1 MNFKSTI
8 LTGILFLLTATA
20 FATEK
25 SNIDKNDIDKK
36 ACKYVQERIAIIEDF
51 HNLEE
56 GYSIE
61 LISASNFL
69 GQISNLKSK
78 SGYGYETIG
87 KTESNDLT
95 TWKNW
100 FNENKHLLH
109 WDSKS
114 KSVIVR
120 L

>member
-1 MNFKSTI
+1 MNTKNII
-8 LTGILFLLTATA
+8 LTAILFLLVGNV
-20 FATEK
+20 FATDK
-25 SNIDKNDIDKK
+25 NIDKKNIDKK
-36 ACKYVQERIAIIEDF
+36 ACKYVQERIAIIEEF
-51 HNLEE
+51 HSLDE

-78 SGYGYETIG
+78 SGYSHQTIG
-87 KTESNDLT
+87 KTESNDLV

-109 WDSKS
+109 WDSES

>member
-8 LTGILFLLTATA
+8 LTAILFLLIGNA
-20 FATEK
+20 FETDK
-25 SNIDKNDIDKK
+25 NIDKKNIDRK
-36 ACKYVQERIAIIEDF
+36 ACKYVQERIAVIEDF

-56 GYSIE
+56 GYSFE
-61 LISASNFL
+61 LTSASNFL
-69 GQISNLKSK
+69 GQITQLKSK
-78 SGYGYETIG
+78 SGYSYETIG
-87 KTESNDLT
+87 KTESNDLK

-109 WDSKS
+109 WDNESKT
-114 KSVIVR
+114 VIVR

>member
-1 MNFKSTI
+1 MNIKNII
-8 LTGILFLLTATA
+8 LTGILFLLVGNV
-20 FATEK
+20 FATDK
-25 SNIDKNDIDKK
+25 NIDKKNIDKK
-36 ACKYVQERIAIIEDF
+36 ACKYVQERLAIIEEF

-56 GYSIE
+56 GYSFE
-61 LISASNFL
+61 LVSASNFL
-69 GQISNLKSK
+69 EQISNLKSK
-78 SGYGYETIG
+78 SGYTHSTIG
-87 KTESNDLT
+87 KTETSDLA

-109 WDSKS
+109 WDSES

>member
-8 LTGILFLLTATA
+8 LTTVLFLLIGNV
-20 FATEK
+20 FATDK
-25 SNIDKNDIDKK
+25 NIDKKNIDKK

-51 HNLEE
+51 HSLEE
-56 GYSIE
+56 GYSLE
-61 LISASNFL
+61 LTSASNFL
-69 GQISNLKSK
+69 GQITNLKSK
-78 SGYGYETIG
+78 SGYSYETIG

-114 KSVIVR
+114 KTVIVR

>member
-8 LTGILFLLTATA
+8 LTTVLFLLIGNV
-20 FATEK
+20 FATDK
-25 SNIDKNDIDKK
+25 NIDKKNIDKK

-51 HNLEE
+51 HSLEE
-56 GYSIE
+56 GYSFE
-61 LISASNFL
+61 LTSASNFL
-69 GQISNLKSK
+69 GQITNLKSK
-78 SGYGYETIG
+78 SGYSYETIG
-87 KTESNDLT
+87 KTESDDLT

-114 KSVIVR
+114 KTVIVR